1 VGSEGYVKKANLLS
15 TMLITLSKI
24 VVRVAGGVLDVY
36 LSTRKDLK
44 EIGQL
49 WKMQDTILC

>member
-1 VGSEGYVKKANLLS
+1 VGSGGYVKKANLLS

-36 LSTRKDLK
+36 LSTRKDPK

-49 WKMQDTILC
+49 WKMGDTILC

>member
-1 VGSEGYVKKANLLS
+1 VESGGYVKKANLLS

-36 LSTRKDLK
+36 LSTRKDPK

-49 WKMQDTILC
+49 WKMGDTILC